1 MPTQAKPWLVLFSF
15 LKSPFL
21 IAPPSDAA
29 EHHGARNRGPG
40 WREDDQNAAKIE
52 SRAARM
58 RKSPQAKPLWRRDIK
73 RDGTMVLEYSRS
85 AAAQQ
90 EHRLLAEQI
99 PE

>member
-58 RKSPQAKPLWRRDIK
+58 RKSPQTKPLWRRGG
-73 RDGTMVLEYSRS
+73 RRGGAGGRGGAR
-85 AAAQQ
+85 AAAARRGRRRRAGQG
-90 EHRLLAEQI
+90 